1 MTSSA
6 VEVIKK
12 LETLMQSWLKKFQI
26 QHLKSEKNETT
37 KTNAEIEQ
45 KKQKFSI
52 WTTIDKVASEEVAT
66 KPIKSST
73 AKAIIHRSTNVHG
86 GKYFRSEKR
95 SIRVVEWTLV
105 YLS

>member
-1 MTSSA
+1 LTEEISNTA
-6 VEVIKK
+6 PKIR
-12 LETLMQSWLKKFQI
+12 
-26 QHLKSEKNETT
+26 KNETT

-73 AKAIIHRSTNVHG
+73 AKAIIEVQRYMEQNILDR
-86 GKYFRSEKR
+86 KKDPL
-95 SIRVVEWTLV
+95 EW
-105 YLS
+105 